1 MEEKKIVIKIN
12 EDAVEMLSNNPDL
25 KSLVVKIV
33 EQNDDYDFDLINI
46 ECNDEKFDKEGFK
59 EILIK
64 SIKEFKQNLVLN
76 AIKSKKNIDEVK
88 KINDDLTSLNNQ

>member
-25 KSLVVKIV
+25 KSLIVKIV
-33 EQNDDYDFDLINI
+33 EQSDSYNFDLIDI

-59 EILIK
+59 EILVK
-64 SIKEFKQNLVLN
+64 SIKEFKQNLNLN
-76 AIKSKKNIDEVK
+76 AIESKKNMDEVE
-88 KINDDLTSLNNQ
+88 KINDTLTSPDNQ